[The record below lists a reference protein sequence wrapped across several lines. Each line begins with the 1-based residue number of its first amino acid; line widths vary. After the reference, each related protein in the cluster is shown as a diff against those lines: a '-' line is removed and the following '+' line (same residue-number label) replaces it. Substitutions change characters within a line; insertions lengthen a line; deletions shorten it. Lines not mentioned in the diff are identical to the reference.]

1 MNKKTLRDIE
11 TAGKRVLVRVDFNV
25 PIEKG
30 VITDDT
36 RIIKSLPTIKYLIEK
51 GAKVILITHFGRPKG
66 KVAPEYSVKPV
77 VSHLSSLLGQEVLF
91 AGDCG
96 GEESIR
102 ITSKMEFG
110 QVALLENTR
119 FNPGEEKNDP
129 AMSQSLASLA
139 DVYVND
145 AFGAAHRAHA
155 STEGVAHYL
164 PAVAGF
170 LMEKE
175 ISVLSVVLNNPG
187 TPFVAILGGA
197 KVSDKIHVIKNLLEK
212 VDALLIGGGMANTLM
227 KATGKSVGKSLVE
240 DEVIKEAADIFKT
253 AERTNVKIIL
263 PKDVVVAR
271 EFKADAE
278 AKVVPVDSIP
288 DDWMSL
294 DIGPQTRKTFIE
306 TINKAAT
313 ILWNG
318 PLGVYEMEQFSK
330 GTIEIA
336 NAVANSSAKAVIGG
350 GDVVAAVEKAGLADK
365 IYHISTGGGA
375 TLEFLEGRVLPGLV
389 ALQEQ
394 KEG

>member
-66 KVAPEYSVKPV
+66 KVAPEYSVKPI